1 MSKSTTSTPLM
12 ALSRSQ
18 LQTFRR
24 KLLSFYDEH
33 RRELP
38 WRETSDPYAIL
49 VSEIML
55 QQTQV
60 VTVIPRWKQF
70 LALFPTV
77 EALANVSEEKVCEA
91 WAGLGYYR
99 RARNLHKAATQIMSL
114 HNGQFPTGFTDIL
127 ALAGVGRY
135 TAGAVAS
142 IAFGQEVPV
151 VDGNVV
157 RVLARYFGV
166 ALPKDNADL
175 HKSAW
180 QLMTELAPGQRP
192 GDFNQAVM
200 ELGATVC
207 TPAQPSCADCPIR
220 SKCVAKLE
228 GRQTSIPM
236 PKVPKAR
243 EILHVAFGIFRDE
256 AGFAVLQRPLDG
268 LWAGLWEPLSAQG
281 AESDEAKRNLIDAH
295 FQNAEAIYFCDVKH
309 VLTHRE
315 VNARVYEVK
324 GTLKENAKI
333 QFAIEPKDLGLS
345 KLAVKVFDAWSQPT
359 QRDLFS

>member
-1 MSKSTTSTPLM
+1 MPL
-12 ALSRSQ
+12 SQ
-18 LQTFRR
+18 KRQETFRR
-24 KLLSFYDEH
+24 SLLAFYDKH
-33 RRELP
+33 KRDLP
-38 WRETSDPYAIL
+38 WRKTSDPYAIL

-60 VTVIPRWKQF
+60 VTVIPRWRAF
-70 LALFPTV
+70 LDLFPTV
-77 EALANVSEEKVCEA
+77 ESLASVSEEAVCEA

-99 RARNLHKAATQIMSL
+99 RARNLHKAATQIMNL
-114 HNGQFPTGFTDIL
+114 HQGQFPRDFSKIL
-127 ALAGVGRY
+127 SLAGVGRY
-135 TAGAVAS
+135 TAGALAS
-142 IAFGQEVPV
+142 IAFGHEVPV
-151 VDGNVV
+151 VDGNVI
-157 RVLARYFGV
+157 RVLARYFGIERS
-166 ALPKDNADL
+166 KDDVIL

-180 QLMTELAPGQRP
+180 ELMTSLVLGERP

-281 AESDEAKRNLIDAH
+281 AERDEAKRNLIDAH

-324 GTLKENAKI
+324 GTLKENVKI
-333 QFAIEPKDLGLS
+333 QFAIEPRDLGLS

-359 QRDLFS
+359 QRDLFG

>member
-1 MSKSTTSTPLM
+1 M

-33 RRELP
+33 RRDLP

-70 LALFPTV
+70 LELFPTV
-77 EALANVSEEKVCEA
+77 EALAKVSEEKVCEA

-99 RARNLHKAATQIMSL
+99 RARNLHKAATQIMNL
-114 HNGQFPTGFTDIL
+114 HNGQFPTGFSDIL

-157 RVLARYFGV
+157 RVLARYFGI
-166 ALPKDNADL
+166 ALPKDNTEL
-175 HKSAW
+175 HKNAW

-192 GDFNQAVM
+192 GDFNQAMM

-207 TPAQPSCADCPIR
+207 SPAQPACELCPI
-220 SKCVAKLE
+220 SSGCVATNQ
-228 GRQTSIPM
+228 GNPTSY
-236 PKVPKAR
+236 PKPKPPKTR
-243 EILHVAFGIFRDE
+243 GVLHIAFGIFHTE
-256 AGFAVLQRPLDG
+256 EGLAVLQRPLDG
-268 LWAGLWEPLSAQG
+268 LWPGLWEPLSAQG
-281 AESDEAKRNLIDAH
+281 AERDEAKRNLIELH
-295 FQNAEAIYFCDVKH
+295 FQSAEAIYYCDVKH
-309 VLTHRE
+309 ILTHRE
-315 VNARVYEVK
+315 VNARVYEIK
-324 GTLKENAKI
+324 GILKENTNI
-333 QFAIEPKDLGLS
+333 QFATEPRDLGLS
-345 KLAVKVFDAWSQPT
+345 KLAAKVYEAWSQPT
-359 QRDLFS
+359 QRGLFS